1 MGLLGRSLLLLRSQ
15 AQQLLP
21 RSHFPRSFSHQQRQ
35 SQSSWNWGALRNTV
49 VAAVGAGTTVYL
61 GWHLMGHSAP
71 VHALK
76 PRKKEDEI
84 KSIKL
89 TSRERRFLRFAS
101 VEYDGQLYMTPQ
113 DFLESVVEAEPRPRL
128 KRKALNKN
136 DLQSIKDSTPPIQKG
151 SPQMFRNLRD
161 KPGIISYTEYLFLL
175 SILTKPQ
182 TGFRIAF
189 NMFDT
194 DGNEKVDKNEFLVLL
209 HLIPMHSYKQESVLQ
224 NMQVY
229 LEKIFSM
236 AWKDKRGLLNQEEG
250 DQKKDGEGGDE
261 DSNEKAKKT
270 EMEDINDSLVDD
282 ERGLQRRHLVDT
294 TLLVHFFGPKGK
306 REIRYEDFKK
316 FMEDLQTEVQE
327 LEFHEFS
334 KGLDTISQVDFAK
347 ILLRYT
353 YLQTEEYEL
362 YLERLVDRIK
372 LEQGITFL
380 EFRAFCQFLN
390 NLDDFNVAMRMY
402 TLADR
407 PISQD
412 EFRRAVRICTGT
424 DLSPHVVETVFQI
437 FDEDDDGHLSHRE
450 FIGVMKDRLHRGF
463 KLYTKNEGWEAFK
476 QCLRQEMRTQ

>member
-1 MGLLGRSLLLLRSQ
+1 MSLSRRYLRVVLQ
-15 AQQLLP
+15 GW
-21 RSHFPRSFSHQQRQ
+21 RGGGGQQRRDF
-35 SQSSWNWGALRNTV
+35 SWQPRAWSKWQPSWIGAV
-49 VAAVGAGTTVYL
+49 VTSASVVYL
-61 GWHLMGHSAP
+61 GYQLFHP
-71 VHALK
+71 NRYVYALK
-76 PRKKEDEI
+76 SRTKKDDEV

-101 VEYDGQLYMTPQ
+101 VEFDGQLYMTPQ

-128 KRKALNKN
+128 KRKALTKEDLKN
-136 DLQSIKDSTPPIQKG
+136 IKEHTPALQKG
-151 SPQMFRNLRD
+151 SPQLWRNLRD
-161 KPGIISYTEYLFLL
+161 KGVISYTEYLFLL

-194 DGNEKVDKNEFLVLL
+194 DGNEKVDKTEFLVLL
-209 HLIPMHSYKQESVLQ
+209 YLIPLHSYKSESMIQSLHGF
-224 NMQVY
+224 

-236 AWKDKRGLLNQEEG
+236 AWKDKRGLLNPEEE
-250 DQKKDGEGGDE
+250 KTGDE
-261 DSNEKAKKT
+261 AEEQENTASAKAT
-270 EMEDINDSLVDD
+270 EALISEMLVDD
-282 ERGLQRRHLVDT
+282 DRGLQRRHMVDT
-294 TLLVHFFGPKGK
+294 TLLVHFFGPKGN
-306 REIRYEDFKK
+306 REIKYEDFRK

-334 KGLDTISQVDFAK
+334 KGLDFISQVDFAK

-353 YLQTEEYEL
+353 YLQSEEYEL
-362 YLERLVDRIK
+362 YLDRLVDRIK
-372 LEQGITFL
+372 LEQGITFE

-390 NLDDFNVAMRMY
+390 NLDDFNVAMKMY

-476 QCLRQEMRTQ
+476 QCIRQEMKTQ

>member
-1 MGLLGRSLLLLRSQ
+1 MSLSRRYLRVVLQ
-15 AQQLLP
+15 GW
-21 RSHFPRSFSHQQRQ
+21 RGGGGQQRRDF
-35 SQSSWNWGALRNTV
+35 SWQPRAWSKWQPSWIGAV
-49 VAAVGAGTTVYL
+49 VTSASVVYL
-61 GWHLMGHSAP
+61 GYQLFHP
-71 VHALK
+71 NRYVYALK
-76 PRKKEDEI
+76 SRTKKDDEV

-101 VEYDGQLYMTPQ
+101 VEFDGQLYMTPQ

-128 KRKALNKN
+128 KRKALTKEDLKN
-136 DLQSIKDSTPPIQKG
+136 IKEHTPALQKG
-151 SPQMFRNLRD
+151 SPQLWRNLRD
-161 KPGIISYTEYLFLL
+161 KGVISYTEYLFLL

-194 DGNEKVDKNEFLVLL
+194 DGNEKVDKTEFLV
-209 HLIPMHSYKQESVLQ
+209 
-224 NMQVY
+224 

-236 AWKDKRGLLNQEEG
+236 AWKDKRGLLNPEEE
-250 DQKKDGEGGDE
+250 KTGDE
-261 DSNEKAKKT
+261 AEEQENTASAKAT
-270 EMEDINDSLVDD
+270 EALISEMLVDD
-282 ERGLQRRHLVDT
+282 DRGLQRRHMVDT
-294 TLLVHFFGPKGK
+294 TLLVHFFGPKGN
-306 REIRYEDFKK
+306 REIKYEDFRK

-334 KGLDTISQVDFAK
+334 KGLDFISQVDFAK

-353 YLQTEEYEL
+353 YLQSEEYEL
-362 YLERLVDRIK
+362 YLDRLVDRIK
-372 LEQGITFL
+372 LEQGITFE

-390 NLDDFNVAMRMY
+390 NLDDFNVAMKMY

-476 QCLRQEMRTQ
+476 QCIRQEMKTQ

>member
-1 MGLLGRSLLLLRSQ
+1 
-15 AQQLLP
+15 
-21 RSHFPRSFSHQQRQ
+21 
-35 SQSSWNWGALRNTV
+35 
-49 VAAVGAGTTVYL
+49 
-61 GWHLMGHSAP
+61 
-71 VHALK
+71 
-76 PRKKEDEI
+76 
-84 KSIKL
+84 
-89 TSRERRFLRFAS
+89 
-101 VEYDGQLYMTPQ
+101 
-113 DFLESVVEAEPRPRL
+113 
-128 KRKALNKN
+128 
-136 DLQSIKDSTPPIQKG
+136 
-151 SPQMFRNLRD
+151 
-161 KPGIISYTEYLFLL
+161 
-175 SILTKPQ
+175 
-182 TGFRIAF
+182 
-189 NMFDT
+189 MFDT

-229 LEKIFSM
+229 VRDLVEYVEKSISSSEITLPSTTEKLEKIFSM

-250 DQKKDGEGGDE
+250 EQKKDGEGEGE
-261 DSNEKAKKT
+261 DAQEARDKAKKT

-282 ERGLQRRHLVDT
+282 ERGLQRKHLVDT